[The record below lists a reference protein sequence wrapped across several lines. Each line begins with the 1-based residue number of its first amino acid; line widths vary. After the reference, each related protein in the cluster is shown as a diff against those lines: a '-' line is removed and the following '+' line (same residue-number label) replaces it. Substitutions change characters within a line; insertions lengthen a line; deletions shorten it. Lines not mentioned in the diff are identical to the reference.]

1 MTPRMFLVTLLL
13 LVANLQLLG
22 QEKQVTLS
30 LKETCRLGIE
40 QNTDLLKSSLELQ
53 KKDYRLQEKK
63 SRLYPQLEGYSNFG
77 YNYAIP
83 KLVIPGE
90 IFGQT
95 GPMAVEIGTRFDWR
109 SGLRATQL
117 LFNQSYHTSL
127 QLAGSMES
135 MESLNHQQK
144 KEELIFQLS
153 QLYHLCQT
161 TRRQIEQ
168 LEAAMDNMEQLLGI
182 AKLQYEQGIIRK
194 VDHARVLVNQN
205 NLQTEADQLLQLH
218 TEQLNMLKYLIGLPV
233 ETALFL
239 SDSLSFSP
247 TPQIQTVTDLSQRT
261 ELRLLEKKMEM
272 TRLTQ
277 KMNRQSRLPTLT
289 GFGEF
294 YFQGQRNRFDYFRGG
309 DDTFYKVG
317 VVGITLQIPLF
328 DGFERKAK
336 SKQFDL
342 ELEQLKNSREQ
353 LIDYYSKEIADAV
366 TLYESSYRAIL
377 RQGENIRVAEKTY
390 EVSLQGYRQQM
401 VPLSDLLLS
410 ENSLTEARLSYYHAL
425 LQLKNAELGMMKARG
440 ELRLLITDE
449 SDQ

>member
-1 MTPRMFLVTLLL
+1 MFLVTLLL

-239 SDSLSFSP
+239 SDSLSFFP

-328 DGFERKAK
+328 DGFERIAK

>member
-1 MTPRMFLVTLLL
+1 MFLVTLLL

-239 SDSLSFSP
+239 SDSLSFFP

>member
-1 MTPRMFLVTLLL
+1 MFLVTLLL

-22 QEKQVTLS
+22 QEKQATLS

-239 SDSLSFSP
+239 SDSLSFFP

>member
-1 MTPRMFLVTLLL
+1 MTTRIFIVTILLL
-13 LVANLQLLG
+13 LAIVRLSG

-30 LKETCRLGIE
+30 LKQTCRLGIQ
-40 QNTDLLKSSLELQ
+40 QNADLLNSSLEQ
-53 KKDYRLQEKK
+53 EKSRYRLREKK

-83 KLVIPGE
+83 KLIIPGE
-90 IFGQT
+90 ILGQT
-95 GPMAVEIGTRFDWR
+95 GLMAVEIGTRFDWT
-109 SGLRATQL
+109 SGFRATQL

-127 QLAGSMES
+127 QLAESMES
-135 MESLNHQQK
+135 MESLNHLQK
-144 KEELIFQLS
+144 KEELIFQLA
-153 QLYHLCQT
+153 QLYHLCQA
-161 TRRQIEQ
+161 TRLQIEQ

-239 SDSLSFSP
+239 SDSLSFFP

-366 TLYESSYRAIL
+366 TLYEGSYRAIL
-377 RQGENIRVAEKTY
+377 RQRENIRVAEEAD

-410 ENSLTEARLSYYHAL
+410 ENSLTEARLFYYHAQ
-425 LQLKNAELGMMKARG
+425 LQLKNAELELMKARG
-440 ELRLLITDE
+440 ELQLLITDE
-449 SDQ
+449 ADQ

>member
-1 MTPRMFLVTLLL
+1 MFLVTLLL

-83 KLVIPGE
+83 KLIIPGE

-239 SDSLSFSP
+239 SDSLSFFP

>member
-239 SDSLSFSP
+239 SDSLSFFP

>member
-1 MTPRMFLVTLLL
+1 
-13 LVANLQLLG
+13 
-22 QEKQVTLS
+22 
-30 LKETCRLGIE
+30 
-40 QNTDLLKSSLELQ
+40 
-53 KKDYRLQEKK
+53 
-63 SRLYPQLEGYSNFG
+63 
-77 YNYAIP
+77 
-83 KLVIPGE
+83 
-90 IFGQT
+90 
-95 GPMAVEIGTRFDWR
+95 
-109 SGLRATQL
+109 
-117 LFNQSYHTSL
+117 
-127 QLAGSMES
+127 

-239 SDSLSFSP
+239 SDSLSFFP

>member
-1 MTPRMFLVTLLL
+1 MFLVTLLL

-239 SDSLSFSP
+239 SDSLSFFP

-261 ELRLLEKKMEM
+261 ELRLLEKKIEM

>member
-1 MTPRMFLVTLLL
+1 MFLVTLLL

-425 LQLKNAELGMMKARG
+425 LQLKNAELGMMKAKG

>member
-1 MTPRMFLVTLLL
+1 MFLVTLLL

>member
-1 MTPRMFLVTLLL
+1 MFLVTLLL

-239 SDSLSFSP
+239 SDSLSFFP

-261 ELRLLEKKMEM
+261 ELRLLGKKMEM

-342 ELEQLKNSREQ
+342 ELEQLINSREQ